1 MKQLIAFAFLV
12 LSFSCVQAQDI
23 RNNPGSN
30 HGNRFEQLGT
40 ILPTPNEYRTASG
53 APGPKYWQQRC
64 DYDIV
69 CELDEKDLRLNGKE
83 TLTYFNNSPDQ
94 LTYLWIQLDENQ
106 HSKNDN
112 SGYQSSSTMQ
122 QRYGEGSFA
131 AEDKTDKFGDKIVK
145 ITDANGKD
153 LKYTI
158 NKTMMRVEL
167 PTVLKPGQQFIFKI
181 DWYYYIP
188 DRMTL
193 GGRGGYEY
201 FAEDG
206 NYLFTMTQW
215 YPRLCVYSDFQGWQ
229 NHQFVGSGEFA
240 LTFGNF
246 KVSMTVPSDHVVMG
260 TGQCQNYAAV
270 LSPAQLNRWNKAQK
284 AKDVTEVVTLAE
296 ATAREKAKSN
306 SKKTW
311 IFKADMVRDFAWGS
325 SRKFVWDAMPI
336 NVEGKKVMCMSAY
349 GKEAYNLYRKFSTK
363 AVAHTIRTYSHF
375 TIPYPY
381 PVAQSLEAANGM
393 EYPMICFNFGRC
405 EKDGTYSEGT
415 KNGMLGVVIHE
426 VGHNFFPMIIN
437 SDERQWTWMDE
448 GLNSYCEYLAEELWD
463 NKFPVSKGPAYKI
476 VDYMKLPKDQLEPIM
491 TNSEN
496 IAQFGPNAY
505 SKPSTGL
512 NILRETI
519 IGRTNF
525 DYAFKEYARRW
536 AFKHPTPADLFRTME
551 DASGEDLDWFWRGWF
566 YNTDPVDISL
576 DTVKWAVLNTEAVAP
591 RMNAGNNVIKQTL
604 SKPNLNSFEDISKIR
619 NKEDKQI
626 VFATDADLS
635 LRDFYWNYDR
645 GLAKVDSTPVEITI
659 PAPVIDTF
667 TTEQKM
673 ALAGNKNVYELTFS
687 NKGGLVMPIII
698 EWTYKDGSKE
708 IDRIPVQIWRKNE
721 NKVTKAFI
729 KNQEVVS
736 IKLDPMRET
745 ADINERNNSWPAISS
760 PSKFQLFKGGGGG
773 GRGPRGGAGSSGNPM
788 QREIKN

>member
-306 SKKTW
+306 SKKH
-311 IFKADMVRDFAWGS
+311 G
-325 SRKFVWDAMPI
+325 
-336 NVEGKKVMCMSAY
+336 
-349 GKEAYNLYRKFSTK
+349 FSK
-363 AVAHTIRTYSHF
+363 QIWCVILLGAVAENLF
-375 TIPYPY
+375 
-381 PVAQSLEAANGM
+381 GM
-393 EYPMICFNFGRC
+393 PC
-405 EKDGTYSEGT
+405 
-415 KNGMLGVVIHE
+415 
-426 VGHNFFPMIIN
+426 
-437 SDERQWTWMDE
+437 Q
-448 GLNSYCEYLAEELWD
+448 
-463 NKFPVSKGPAYKI
+463 
-476 VDYMKLPKDQLEPIM
+476 
-491 TNSEN
+491 
-496 IAQFGPNAY
+496 
-505 SKPSTGL
+505 
-512 NILRETI
+512 
-519 IGRTNF
+519 
-525 DYAFKEYARRW
+525 
-536 AFKHPTPADLFRTME
+536 
-551 DASGEDLDWFWRGWF
+551 
-566 YNTDPVDISL
+566 
-576 DTVKWAVLNTEAVAP
+576 
-591 RMNAGNNVIKQTL
+591 
-604 SKPNLNSFEDISKIR
+604 
-619 NKEDKQI
+619 
-626 VFATDADLS
+626 
-635 LRDFYWNYDR
+635 
-645 GLAKVDSTPVEITI
+645 
-659 PAPVIDTF
+659 
-667 TTEQKM
+667 
-673 ALAGNKNVYELTFS
+673 
-687 NKGGLVMPIII
+687 
-698 EWTYKDGSKE
+698 
-708 IDRIPVQIWRKNE
+708 
-721 NKVTKAFI
+721 
-729 KNQEVVS
+729 
-736 IKLDPMRET
+736 
-745 ADINERNNSWPAISS
+745 
-760 PSKFQLFKGGGGG
+760 
-773 GRGPRGGAGSSGNPM
+773 
-788 QREIKN
+788 